1 MTISEIIAALALV
14 DNAVRTVFD
23 IAWKIYMEC
32 KHAKKIDRP
41 RLPICAV
48 NLLTCR

>member
-14 DNAVRTVFD
+14 VNAVRTVFD

-32 KHAKKIDRP
+32 KHAKK
-41 RLPICAV
+41 RLTAHDSQSVRSIF
-48 NLLTCR
+48 